1 MLRYEWKWDS
11 CYRSKHDFLQYFC
24 LFLYRHVWLWWK
36 KERISHAITLS
47 QLISYVRT
55 IRLTS
60 LLLISMGIK
69 VGMFLFSL

>member
-11 CYRSKHDFLQYFC
+11 CYRCKHDFLQYFC
-24 LFLYRHVWLWWK
+24 LFLYRH
-36 KERISHAITLS
+36 SHAITLS

-55 IRLTS
+55 IHLTS

-69 VGMFLFSL
+69 VSHVLVFIVVLNLEVATK